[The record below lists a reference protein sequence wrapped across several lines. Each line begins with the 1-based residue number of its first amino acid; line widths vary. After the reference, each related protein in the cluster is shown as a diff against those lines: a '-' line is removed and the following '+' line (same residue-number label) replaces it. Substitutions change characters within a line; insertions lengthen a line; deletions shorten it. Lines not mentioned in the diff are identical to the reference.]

1 MSTRRIQLNGLTE
14 ADSLALQSMLRL
26 SANSLNSQ
34 WEVVESSNADLM
46 VYAFDTEAGQ
56 QAWAKHGSGLSAV
69 ITTFGNIDEPVDL
82 ILKKPL
88 RKSSFADALNLI
100 DDKLTEAEQHQ
111 AETKEKKSENPPT
124 KPVWG
129 SGLLNKIGLQKHP
142 ASHLPELSFEVAPES
157 TLVNDTITDAK
168 VLSAWMEQLPED
180 VNQRTSMLLKN
191 LQSLLAQV
199 RKSQQLVPLLE
210 QYYQIV
216 KQLLFQRD
224 ISTAKRDLIAS
235 RENQK
240 AIAAMTEL
248 IHTLVIAYQQ
258 ALKSYYEKGKTPDRN
273 EEMLFL
279 LVRIAEVTSFQIVQ
293 AFQYYKIAPLGCW
306 KRLHQLYLYAE
317 KAGVLST
324 EINTKLGLPAP
335 AFFTIYAQIT
345 LTALSDPYSLARF
358 DVFRLYHFLA
368 DFTQPLKIE
377 PLQEKHITSTS
388 SFLLTGYFCI
398 DGQSDAHAERLVS
411 TSKAIR
417 QQSTSRLLDL
427 QGLLQHLKLYFA
439 DPDIIRKESYD
450 TDLKLLK
457 KAMPQLNTTYE
468 RRFHREL
475 TVKNRHA
482 QVAVGVAAIHR
493 QCISNDDTTGTWRI
507 INQSEVGLMLK
518 TDLDDVPALNI
529 GEMVGL
535 FENDKKTKLAQI
547 RWLQFDTQGQPHMG
561 VELALDVPVPVTCM
575 PDGEAIEFKA
585 LLFPADKPDDP
596 NLMLAERGLYSPKRQ
611 LRIKKGDETPYL
623 VRVEELL
630 AYTLDY
636 ELFQYKLM
644 RSS

>member
-1 MSTRRIQLNGLTE
+1 MSTRRIQLCGLTE
-14 ADSLALQSMLRL
+14 ADSLALQSMIRL

-34 WEVVESSNADLM
+34 WLVVESGNADLI
-46 VYAFDTEAGQ
+46 VYALDTEAGQ
-56 QAWAKHGSGLSAV
+56 KAWAKHGNAMSAV
-69 ITTFGNIDEPVDL
+69 ITTVGNIDEPVDL

-88 RKSSFADALNLI
+88 RKSSFSDALNLI
-100 DDKLTEAEQHQ
+100 DDKLTDAEQRQ
-111 AETKEKKSENPPT
+111 AKTEEKKNENAPS
-124 KPVWG
+124 KSVWSG
-129 SGLLNKIGLQKHP
+129 GLLNRIGIKKQP
-142 ASHLPELSFEVAPES
+142 ASHLPELSFEMPPVLKLAS
-157 TLVNDTITDAK
+157 DTITDEK
-168 VLSAWMEQLPED
+168 VLSTWMEQLPED

-199 RKSQQLVPLLE
+199 RKPQQLLPLLE
-210 QYYQIV
+210 LYYQLV

-248 IHTLVIAYQQ
+248 VHMLVIAYQQ
-258 ALKSYYEKGKTPDRN
+258 AVKSYYEKGKSPDRN

-279 LVRIAEVTSFQIVQ
+279 LIRIAEVTSFQIVQ
-293 AFQYYKIAPLGCW
+293 AFQYYKVAPTGCW
-306 KRLHQLYLYAE
+306 KRLHELYLYAE

-324 EINTKLGLPAP
+324 EINTKHGLSAP
-335 AFFTIYAQIT
+335 AFFNVYAQIT

-358 DVFRLYHFLA
+358 DIFRLYHFLA

-377 PLQEKHITSTS
+377 ALQEKHITSTS

-411 TSKAIR
+411 TTKAIR
-417 QQSTSRLLDL
+417 QQNTSRLLDL

-457 KAMPQLNTTYE
+457 KVMPQLNTTYE

-493 QCISNDDTTGTWRI
+493 QCIADNEPIGTWRI
-507 INQSEVGLMLK
+507 INQSEIGLMLK
-518 TDLDDVPALNI
+518 TDLEDVPALNI

-535 FENDKKTKLAQI
+535 FENNKKPKLAQI
-547 RWLQFDTQGQPHMG
+547 RWLQIDVHGQPHMG
-561 VELALDVPVPVTCM
+561 VELALDEPVPVTCM

-596 NLMLAERGLYSPKRQ
+596 NLMLAERGLHSPKRQ

-630 AYTLDY
+630 SYTLDY
-636 ELFQYKLM
+636 ELFQYKLV